1 MTDSVELLLLRLA
14 IFAVIFGTC
23 AAIVRSLRANYLP
36 RPVAET
42 PRPEPRPWRLLLES
56 PGESGVPPGTSYRLA
71 GLMEIGR
78 DGGAGI
84 VIGDPSVSARH
95 ARLERVARGWL
106 LRDLGSTNGTYVE
119 GRPVPPGGLILAG
132 GERIQLGA
140 VVFRLLPP
148 GG

>member
-23 AAIVRSLRANYLP
+23 AAVVRSLRSNYLP
-36 RPVAET
+36 RRASASAQA
-42 PRPEPRPWRLLLES
+42 EPRPWRLLLEA
-56 PGESGVPPGTSYRLA
+56 PGESGLPPGTSYRLA
-71 GLMEIGR
+71 ALMEIGR
-78 DGGAGI
+78 DGASSI

-119 GRPVPPGGLILAG
+119 GRPVPPGGVLLAG
-132 GERIQLGA
+132 GERIQLGT

-148 GG
+148 GS